1 VVVATEAFPLPLVE
15 LRPILQALARM
26 DDVAVMLKVHPSD
39 SLQFF
44 ESFVGSLGSPEN
56 IRVVQNCNLSALL
69 HSADLLMAILSNVI
83 VTAAALGT
91 PTLVCDF
98 SGKSKVVNFVAEG
111 LCEGCYDPEQI
122 SDSVRRLLF
131 DDVFRAKALDRLA
144 LRVSRFN
151 GPNDG
156 NSHKRIASFVQ
167 SLAKSSGGPEGKS
180 GIKTW
185 RAPADH
191 VTGRTV
197 EDLSRQESP
206 FGGPIMESKRRG

>member
-1 VVVATEAFPLPLVE
+1 
-15 LRPILQALARM
+15 M
-26 DDVAVMLKVHPSD
+26 NDVAVVLKAHPSD
-39 SLQFF
+39 SLQFY
-44 ESFVGSLGSPEN
+44 ESFVGSLGNPEN